1 MMVHNEAQKM
11 PGHVELRGRDP
22 SQRHAHNEITFTALD
37 KGQEFNVRDSV
48 PCPIPEPTWWN
59 VSTW

>member
-1 MMVHNEAQKM
+1 MVHNKAQKM

-37 KGQEFNVRDSV
+37 KGKNSMLGTLFHALYRSRLGGM
-48 PCPIPEPTWWN
+48 
-59 VSTW
+59 